1 MSTPPNSHR
10 AGLRPGGAGSA
21 LEIGGRQLNRLPL
34 EGVRVADFTW
44 IGAGSFTTKLLADH
58 GADVIKIESHG
69 RMDSLRSSRPYQ
81 DGIPGINRSG
91 YFADRNSSKR
101 SVTLNLKTA
110 EGQELARRLIATS
123 DVVAN
128 NFTPGTMEKFGLG
141 YEAVR
146 EIKQDIVYIAM
157 SMQGASGPEHKY
169 LGYGLTMGALTG
181 LQFLSGLPDREP
193 AGIGT
198 NFSDH
203 IPNPCHAAFAVL
215 AALYH
220 RRRTGEG
227 QYIDLA
233 QTESTIALLGPTMA
247 QFSAN
252 GDVAERSGN
261 ERPPL
266 SPHGVYPCRG
276 EDRWIAIS
284 AWDDRSWIALTTVLG
299 NPNWSRGAEF
309 SDAVGRWAGRAAIEA
324 RLAAA
329 TRDWDAEALMTTLQ
343 RAGVAAGVVR
353 TAADIV
359 DEDPQLRHRNHWVT
373 LAHPEMGN
381 TVYNA
386 PPFRIKGAPRAPRFA
401 APLLGQH
408 TDDVCADIFGLSR
421 AEIAKLSEAGALT

>member
-1 MSTPPNSHR
+1 
-10 AGLRPGGAGSA
+10 
-21 LEIGGRQLNRLPL
+21 LNRLPL
-34 EGVRVADFTW
+34 EGIRVADFTW

-81 DGIPGINRSG
+81 AGIPGINRSG

-141 YEAVR
+141 YESVR

-157 SMQGASGPEHKY
+157 SMQGVSGPENKY

-181 LQFLSGLPDREP
+181 LQYLSGLPNREP
-193 AGIGT
+193 AGTGT

-203 IPNPCHAAFAVL
+203 IPNPCHAAFSIL
-215 AALYH
+215 AALHH

-233 QTESTIALLGPTMA
+233 QIEPTIALLGPAMA

-261 ERPPL
+261 ERLPL
-266 SPHGVYPCRG
+266 SPHGIYPCRG

-284 AWDDRSWIALTTVLG
+284 AWDDRSWMALTTVLSS
-299 NPNWSRGAEF
+299 PSWSQGAEF
-309 SDAVGRWAGRAAIEA
+309 SDAVGRWAGRATIEA
-324 RLAAA
+324 GLAAA
-329 TRDWDAEALMTTLQ
+329 TQDWDAEELMTALQ

-373 LAHPEMGN
+373 LTHPEMGE

-386 PPFRIKGAPRAPRFA
+386 PPFRLEGAPQAPRFA

-408 TDDVCADIFGLSR
+408 TDDVCADIFGLSQ
-421 AEIAKLSEAGALT
+421 AEIAKLREAGALT

>member
-1 MSTPPNSHR
+1 M
-10 AGLRPGGAGSA
+10 
-21 LEIGGRQLNRLPL
+21 NRLPL
-34 EGVRVADFTW
+34 EGIRVADFTW

-81 DGIPGINRSG
+81 AGIPGINRSG

-101 SVTLNLKTA
+101 SVTLNMKTA

-128 NFTPGTMEKFGLG
+128 NFTPGTMDKFGLG

-146 EIKQDIVYIAM
+146 KIKKDIVYIAM
-157 SMQGASGPEHKY
+157 SMQGASGPDHKY

-193 AGIGT
+193 AGTGT

-203 IPNPCHAAFAVL
+203 IPNPCHAAFSVL
-215 AALYH
+215 AALHH

-227 QYIDLA
+227 QYIDLG
-233 QTESTIALLGPTMA
+233 QTEPTIALLGPTMA

-266 SPHGVYPCRG
+266 SPHGIYPCRG

-299 NPNWSRGAEF
+299 NPSWSQGAEF
-309 SDAVGRWAGRAAIEA
+309 SDAVGRWAGRATIEA
-324 RLAAA
+324 GLAATTLA
-329 TRDWDAEALMTTLQ
+329 WDAEELMTTLQ

-386 PPFRIKGAPRAPRFA
+386 PPFRIEGAPQAPRFA

-408 TDDVCADIFGLSR
+408 TDDVCADVFGLSQ
-421 AEIAKLSEAGALT
+421 AEIAKLREAGALT